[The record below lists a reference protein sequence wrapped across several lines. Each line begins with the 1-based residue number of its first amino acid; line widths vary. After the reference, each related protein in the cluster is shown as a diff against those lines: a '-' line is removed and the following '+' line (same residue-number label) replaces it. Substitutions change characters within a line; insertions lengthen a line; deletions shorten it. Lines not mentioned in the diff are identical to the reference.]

1 MFQIIFHHMVFYKL
15 HLHLVCSVHI
25 LIIFGSVL
33 ATPPDL
39 ASLSEFISM
48 LFTCYFK
55 SLRVLPRRNY
65 FISLLQYLIFP
76 HPDYFKSISVTW
88 KMNHNYLTASM
99 LQPNYIN
106 FLRYN
111 LWYGIK
117 KNLWV
122 VYNFEKLLSYNI
134 DIHWYTYTLIYVDSI
149 SYIWLHNELPQT

>member
-1 MFQIIFHHMVFYKL
+1 MFQMIFHHMVFYKL

-65 FISLLQYLIFP
+65 FISLLEYLIFP
-76 HPDYFKSISVTW
+76 HPDYFKSISVT
-88 KMNHNYLTASM
+88 
-99 LQPNYIN
+99 
-106 FLRYN
+106 
-111 LWYGIK
+111 
-117 KNLWV
+117 
-122 VYNFEKLLSYNI
+122 
-134 DIHWYTYTLIYVDSI
+134 
-149 SYIWLHNELPQT
+149 